1 MSEIFALESV
11 SDRIFKLASIILAA
25 TDAVP
30 VDQAITVSIKVV
42 DMAVQLEN
50 YQHEARDLDR

>member
-50 YQHEARDLDR
+50 YQHETRDLDR